1 MSETPSQ
8 PTTTPARRRNGRGN
22 GRPAAQKAY
31 ASENDVA
38 SIDPARYDRAPRTP
52 QKGAGTDSPHAQLSH
67 TNSKQRPRNANNNNN
82 NNNKHRGKNGPHSPE
97 SARPGRHTPPHQSSS
112 MKSVSAFAGATF
124 HASPAP
130 SALPLPSFVSRSV
143 TESPSVSKT
152 SRDILQEPSPPTD
165 TEAPTPLRQSASGV
179 QESPLDF
186 MFRAH
191 RQEKERQRSEST
203 SSFRPSGLVTESPS
217 AQSPFGP
224 GSIPKPATLP
234 QTARTQTRFQSGG
247 IDSVELDG
255 TPGRPMGPAFS
266 TPYQERI
273 KAARSNPARSPA
285 DLSATQ
291 PKPNAVPEDPTEALK
306 KFLFIGNGTN
316 ASQSA
321 PTGFAP
327 APAPVPAPAP
337 PAQHYN
343 YARSGPSVPAPCDGR
358 SNNLQAMENDL
369 RRILKLDLSTGS
381 PGADQRLFS

>member
-1 MSETPSQ
+1 
-8 PTTTPARRRNGRGN
+8 
-22 GRPAAQKAY
+22 
-31 ASENDVA
+31 
-38 SIDPARYDRAPRTP
+38 
-52 QKGAGTDSPHAQLSH
+52 
-67 TNSKQRPRNANNNNN
+67 
-82 NNNKHRGKNGPHSPE
+82 
-97 SARPGRHTPPHQSSS
+97 
-112 MKSVSAFAGATF
+112 
-124 HASPAP
+124 
-130 SALPLPSFVSRSV
+130 LPLPSFVSRSV

-203 SSFRPSGLVTESPS
+203 SSFRPSSLVTESPS
-217 AQSPFGP
+217 AQSPFGH

-273 KAARSNPARSPA
+273 KAARSNSARSPA

-291 PKPNAVPEDPTEALK
+291 QKPNAVPEDPTEALK

-316 ASQSA
+316 VSQSA

-327 APAPVPAPAP
+327 APAPAP
-337 PAQHYN
+337 PAQHYNYN

>member
-8 PTTTPARRRNGRGN
+8 PTTTPALRRNGRGN

-38 SIDPARYDRAPRTP
+38 TIDPARYDRAPRTP
-52 QKGAGTDSPHAQLSH
+52 QKGHGTDSPNAQLSH
-67 TNSKQRPRNANNNNN
+67 TNSKQRPRNGN

-112 MKSVSAFAGATF
+112 IKPVSAFAGATF

-130 SALPLPSFVSRSV
+130 SALPLPSFVSRPA
-143 TESPSVSKT
+143 TESPSVNKT
-152 SRDILQEPSPPTD
+152 SRDIIQEPSPPTD
-165 TEAPTPLRQSASGV
+165 TEAPTPLRQSAPAV

-203 SSFRPSGLVTESPS
+203 SSFRPSGPVNESPS
-217 AQSPFGP
+217 GQSPFGP
-224 GSIPKPATLP
+224 GTIPKPATLP

-247 IDSVELDG
+247 IGTAELDG
-255 TPGRPMGPAFS
+255 TPGRPLGPAFS

-273 KAARSNPARSPA
+273 KAARSNSARSPA
-285 DLSATQ
+285 DLTAHQST
-291 PKPNAVPEDPTEALK
+291 PNPEAEDPTEALK
-306 KFLFIGNGTN
+306 KFLFNGNGTN
-316 ASQSA
+316 ASQSV
-321 PTGFAP
+321 PNGFAP
-327 APAPVPAPAP
+327 APPT
-337 PAQHYN
+337 QHYN
-343 YARSGPSVPAPCDGR
+343 HPRSGPSVPAPYEGR

-381 PGADQRLFS
+381 PSGDQRLFS

>member
-38 SIDPARYDRAPRTP
+38 TIDPARYERGPRTP
-52 QKGAGTDSPHAQLSH
+52 QKGAGTDSPNAQLSH
-67 TNSKQRPRNANNNNN
+67 TNSKQRTRNGNNN
-82 NNNKHRGKNGPHSPE
+82 NNNKHRGKSGPHSPE
-97 SARPGRHTPPHQSSS
+97 SGRPGRHTPPQQTSS
-112 MKSVSAFAGATF
+112 MKSISAFAGATF

-130 SALPLPSFVSRSV
+130 SALPLPSFVSRPA

-152 SRDILQEPSPPTD
+152 SRDIVQEPSPPTD
-165 TEAPTPLRQSASGV
+165 TEAPTPLRQSSSAA

-203 SSFRPSGLVTESPS
+203 SNLRPSGFANESPPG
-217 AQSPFGP
+217 QSPFGP

-234 QTARTQTRFQSGG
+234 QTARTQARFQSGG
-247 IDSVELDG
+247 IDSAELDG

-273 KAARSNPARSPA
+273 RAARSNSARSPS
-285 DLSATQ
+285 DLSAHQ
-291 PKPNAVPEDPTEALK
+291 PRASLEPEDPTEALK
-306 KFLFIGNGTN
+306 KFLFSGNGATVSN
-316 ASQSA
+316 SV
-321 PTGFAP
+321 PNGFAP
-327 APAPVPAPAP
+327 APPVQHYNHVRSSPSAPAP
-337 PAQHYN
+337 YE
-343 YARSGPSVPAPCDGR
+343 GR

-381 PGADQRLFS
+381 PGTDQRLFS

>member
-52 QKGAGTDSPHAQLSH
+52 QKGAGTDSPQAQLSH
-67 TNSKQRPRNANNNNN
+67 TNSKQRTRSGNNTN

-97 SARPGRHTPPHQSSS
+97 SARPGRHTPPHQSSA
-112 MKSVSAFAGATF
+112 MKPVSAFAGATF

-143 TESPSVSKT
+143 TDSPSISKT

-165 TEAPTPLRQSASGV
+165 TEAPTPLRQSASAV

-273 KAARSNPARSPA
+273 KAARSNSARSPVE
-285 DLSATQ
+285 LSASQ
-291 PKPNAVPEDPTEALK
+291 PKLNPEPEDPTEALK
-306 KFLFIGNGTN
+306 KFLFIGKGTN
-316 ASQSA
+316 VSQSA

-327 APAPVPAPAP
+327 APAPAPAP
-337 PAQHYN
+337 PTQHYN
-343 YARSGPSVPAPCDGR
+343 YTRSGPSVPAPYDGR

-369 RRILKLDLSTGS
+369 RRILKLDLGTAS